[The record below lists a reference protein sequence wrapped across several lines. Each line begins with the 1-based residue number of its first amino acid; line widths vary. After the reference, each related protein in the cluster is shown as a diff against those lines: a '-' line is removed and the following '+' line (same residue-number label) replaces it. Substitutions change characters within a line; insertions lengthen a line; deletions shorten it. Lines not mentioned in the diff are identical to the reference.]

1 MYFRQFPLAGNTYK
15 RKEMKKSLIWLLTIV
30 MAITFGALLYFQI
43 MYLEDMVKMRDA
55 QFSES
60 VMRSLSA
67 TSSFLERRETLH
79 FLEADINVIESSL
92 YDDYGKDGTT
102 ENLKYSVESPDG
114 TVTNYTLSTQID
126 QSKTDP
132 TKIKNLTRL
141 NDRERF
147 GYLNG
152 MQNVESRYRDM
163 QEIIRSQYIYQK
175 RLLDDVI
182 LTILTDAGSRPVI
195 ERADST
201 VIKNF
206 LTSELA
212 NNGLTVPFV
221 FAITNTRNAILYATD
236 GYDFNATRGVYSQTL
251 FPNTD
256 NQYVLNVEFP
266 TKRNYIFSSVRFII
280 PTLAF
285 TLILLV
291 VFLYTIIVAFRQ
303 KKLTEIK
310 TDFINNMTHELK
322 TPISTISLAGQ
333 MLSDDSVRKSPSSIK
348 HLSEVITDESKR
360 LRFQVEKVLQM
371 SVLDNSTSALKFS
384 NVDANSIIS
393 NVVNTFKIKVEKYGG
408 SIECVLGANDSIIYV
423 DEMQFTNI
431 IYNLLDN
438 AVKYM
443 REDVEPELKITT
455 LDRDERHLEI
465 RVADNGI
472 GIKKDDLKRI
482 FDKFYRVSTGNRH
495 DVKGFGLGLAYVKK
509 MVTIFQ
515 GHINVESEIG
525 KGTTF
530 IIGLP
535 LSQHTGDSVETEINF

>member
-43 MYLEDMVKMRDA
+43 MYLENMVKMRDA

-92 YDDYGKDGTT
+92 YDDYGKDGTA

-509 MVTIFQ
+509 MVAIFQ

-530 IIGLP
+530 IIDLP

>member
-43 MYLEDMVKMRDA
+43 MYLENMVKMRDA

-371 SVLDNSTSALKFS
+371 SVPDNSTSALKFS